1 MANDMFDTTTHTS
14 GSSDTDSVAG
24 IGNATTIRNGV
35 PSSSSAYKNN
45 TTTTTTTIPTK
56 RRRNHPSSS
65 NTSRSHSKN
74 HRRSKSSASS
84 RSGMKTNTIVGIVFL
99 WGLVVFLY
107 RYYHQHNHHMQLRW
121 KETLLNRAKHILA
134 QRRQQQPN
142 TKNNHVEKDE
152 EGTTTGGRKSDDG
165 NQQQQEEEDEEGN
178 VEKTKKKDSTS
189 EGRESQQRYLNKRQQ
204 EEAETDKLR
213 QLFLDLDRDMRE
225 NTHGGIRWTPDH
237 LLRELP
243 GQKPNLLLAQSDT
256 VGSIRKKLKK
266 NFKTAGFDFG
276 IKRKND
282 PPMAWEGEWNLLP
295 NDVKNQGP
303 KVDYTKHNYTY
314 PTIQSPP
321 LEGYPE
327 LEPMG
332 DLLARWPQ
340 DAVDD
345 PPSPI
350 VEKLMRFD
358 YSDPHQREM
367 AEVYRNAEL
376 PFKVYNIPEV
386 TAAATK
392 WTDEYVSAHFDG
404 KSSFFSPE
412 NLSHGMCQESHD
424 NFFAFFTP
432 MGWQMS
438 KMGPPPF
445 RNNDWTFRKWSTH
458 ATYAD
463 ATRLSFD
470 QPHFYWQ
477 AGVPREERYASPT
490 EWGFISRDLPMF
502 SDTKA
507 NFFQFRPEEQKGI
520 QCRFGERGVT
530 AATHY
535 DSGRNMIAMVQGAK
549 RYILSPPR
557 ECHKLGIVTAKAN
570 TLYRHSLL
578 NFGHIYYLDTEEG
591 KNMPAQE
598 RGWLEQSQTAL
609 AIDTV
614 LKAGE
619 VLYVPSHWFHYIT
632 SLQKSAQCNVRS
644 GIDVVGTRKFG
655 GAQDVA
661 DCVA

>member
-1 MANDMFDTTTHTS
+1 M
-14 GSSDTDSVAG
+14 
-24 IGNATTIRNGV
+24 
-35 PSSSSAYKNN
+35 
-45 TTTTTTTIPTK
+45 K
-56 RRRNHPSSS
+56 RRRNQASLS
-65 NTSRSHSKN
+65 NTKRSHSKN
-74 HRRSKSSASS
+74 HRRLSSG
-84 RSGMKTNTIVGIVFL
+84 SGTKTSTIVGIVFL
-99 WGLVVFLY
+99 WGLVVCLY
-107 RYYHQHNHHMQLRW
+107 HYYHEHNHHMQLRW

-134 QRRQQQPN
+134 QRQRRLPN
-142 TKNNHVEKDE
+142 MNQEDRDKDE
-152 EGTTTGGRKSDDG
+152 AGTTTEGRKNDDA
-165 NQQQQEEEDEEGN
+165 NQETNEEEEDGDTVLTQKKN
-178 VEKTKKKDSTS
+178 NKKKKQDSS
-189 EGRESQQRYLNKRQQ
+189 EGRESQQKYLNKRQL
-204 EEAETDKLR
+204 EEAETEKLR
-213 QLFLDLDRDMRE
+213 QSFLDLDRDMRE

-243 GQKPNLLLAQSDT
+243 GQDPNMLLQQGGI
-256 VGSIRKKLKK
+256 VGSIRKRLKK
-266 NFKTAGFDFG
+266 NFKAVGIDFG

-282 PPMAWEGEWNLLP
+282 PPMAWEGEWELLAD
-295 NDVKNQGP
+295 DVKKQGP
-303 KVDYTKHNYTY
+303 KVDYTKHNYSY
-314 PTIQSPP
+314 PTIESPP
-321 LEGYPE
+321 PEGYPE

-340 DAVDD
+340 DSVDD
-345 PPSPI
+345 PPSTI

-358 YSDPHQREM
+358 YSDPHQRQM
-367 AEVYRNAEL
+367 AELYRNAEL
-376 PFKVYNIPEV
+376 PFKVYNVPEV
-386 TAAATK
+386 IAAAAK

-477 AGVPREERYASPT
+477 AGVPREERYSPPA

-502 SDTKA
+502 SDTKP

-549 RYILSPPR
+549 RYILSPPK
-557 ECHKLGIVTAKAN
+557 ECHKLGIVTARAN

-578 NFGHIYYLDTEEG
+578 NFGHIHYLDTEEG
-591 KNMPAQE
+591 KDMPEQE
-598 RGWLEQSQTAL
+598 RGWLERSQTAL

-644 GIDVVGTRKFG
+644 GIDLVGTRKFG